1 MDVGIRSPF
10 LDFFRRGE
18 VAKDVRMLA
27 ARGALAPRAHEQ
39 IALLAM
45 LTEDA
50 DSEIRGTAEATLAQI
65 PNSSLAGFLG
75 RSDVPDALRDFFRG
89 RGVEPDLTAVG
100 VSDDPLIDAS
110 AGDPAPAPPGAD
122 GEAGGEDAERS
133 GAAQRLGQLNV
144 SDKMKHAMKGT
155 KEERAILVRDP
166 NKLVS
171 VAVLSSPKLTESEVE
186 QFAKMANVS
195 EEVLRIIG
203 PEPRVDQEL
212 RRHRRAHQEPEDA
225 AGRLDEV
232 RPAAERARSEDD
244 RARSQSAGAAEA
256 AREEAAARRRSV
268 RTPLPML
275 SSDQKLGDQAP
286 LLSDHA
292 PHHQAGFREG
302 DRSGEVDDQ
311 RRRARARRRV
321 HGRAVADAIGLGENG
336 NVGGKEVEGDRAK
349 VTGNLGN

>member
-18 VAKDVRMLA
+18 GARDVRLLA

-39 IALLAM
+39 VALLAL

-50 DSEIRGTAEATLAQI
+50 DLDIRATAEATLAQI
-65 PNSSLAGFLG
+65 SNESLAAFLG

-89 RGVEPDLTAVG
+89 RGIEPDMAAAGTG
-100 VSDDPLIDAS
+100 DDPLIDAAS
-110 AGDPAPAPPGAD
+110 SDDKDETGAPSGNGDDTAAAGDDP
-122 GEAGGEDAERS
+122 ERS
-133 GAAQRLGQLNV
+133 GAAQRLSLLNV

-203 PEPRVDQEL
+203 MN
-212 RRHRRAHQEPEDA
+212 RAWIKNYGVVAALTRNPKTPLAVSMRFVQRLTERDLKMIALDRNLQEPLKQIVKK
-225 AGRLDEV
+225 RL
-232 RPAAERARSEDD
+232 
-244 RARSQSAGAAEA
+244 QG
-256 AREEAAARRRSV
+256 
-268 RTPLPML
+268 
-275 SSDQKLGDQAP
+275 GDP
-286 LLSDHA
+286 
-292 PHHQAGFREG
+292 
-302 DRSGEVDDQ
+302 
-311 RRRARARRRV
+311 
-321 HGRAVADAIGLGENG
+321 
-336 NVGGKEVEGDRAK
+336 
-349 VTGNLGN
+349 